1 MISNSSSELKKG
13 KRVRKKGGDDGSGG
27 WPHISYKPDLTV
39 TPLKS
44 NLLFTVNINFRNPVY
59 LGFLTDRSIDR
70 LNVLASTTYNSCS
83 FQLQVPNFL
92 TTFESKRFVEAA
104 ESLGFAHQGSLGP
117 TRGEAFRDNDRIS
130 VNHPV
135 LAEAIWESGL
145 KNIFSDVHVQKRRA
159 VGLNP
164 NIRFYRYVM
173 IFSSSPANKIDENWY
188 CLLFQISCWAEIWSP
203 HR

>member
-70 LNVLASTTYNSCS
+70 SIECACINNLQFVLVSITGAKFLDNV
-83 FQLQVPNFL
+83 
-92 TTFESKRFVEAA
+92 
-104 ESLGFAHQGSLGP
+104 
-117 TRGEAFRDNDRIS
+117 
-130 VNHPV
+130 
-135 LAEAIWESGL
+135 
-145 KNIFSDVHVQKRRA
+145 
-159 VGLNP
+159 
-164 NIRFYRYVM
+164 
-173 IFSSSPANKIDENWY
+173 
-188 CLLFQISCWAEIWSP
+188 
-203 HR
+203 